1 MTINKIN
8 YSHDRIDVFGLKK
21 FMGLVELAK
30 YPFRVNNPS

>member
-21 FMGLVELAK
+21 SWGLSNL
-30 YPFRVNNPS
+30 PNIRLG